1 MNIND
6 VAEEIGDKVIAAEI
20 GLRVLPWDA
29 DTVSAPALVLA
40 LPVDY
45 QYDLAFGRGSDEYT
59 QPLIVLVGKSDA
71 RNARKHIGLYLN
83 GSGPKSLKSIVDSS
97 NTNTYTSCDTVRI
110 QRADD
115 IGAYIVGAVTYLGA
129 TLAAR
134 ITGPG
139 S

>member
-6 VAEEIGDKVIAAEI
+6 VADEIGGKVTAAEA

-29 DTVSAPALVLA
+29 DSVSVPAFILA
-40 LPVDY
+40 LPMDY
-45 QYDLAFGRGSDEYT
+45 QYDLTYGRGSDEYT

-71 RNARKHIGLYLN
+71 RTARKQLGLYLN
-83 GSGPKSLKSIVDSS
+83 GSGAKSLKSIVDSS
-97 NTNTYTSCDTVRI
+97 KTNTYTSCDTVRI

-115 IGAYIVGAVTYLGA
+115 IGAYTVGAVTYLGA
-129 TLAAR
+129 TLHAR